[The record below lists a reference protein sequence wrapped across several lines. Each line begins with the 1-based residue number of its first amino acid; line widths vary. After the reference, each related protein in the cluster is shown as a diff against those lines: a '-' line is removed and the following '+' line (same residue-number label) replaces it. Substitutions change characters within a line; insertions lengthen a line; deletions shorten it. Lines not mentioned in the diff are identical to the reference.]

1 MEELINKMKVVL
13 ASSFAFYLKA
23 HNFHWNVEGV
33 NFPQY
38 HEFFCNLYE
47 EVHGAIDKIAEEIRA
62 LDAYAPGS
70 LKRFSELSTIM
81 DETSVPSAVIMCQRL
96 AKDNDSLLIDLELA
110 YSEAERAKQLGL
122 ANFLQDRMDV
132 HKKHGWMLRA
142 IQKG

>member
-13 ASSFAFYLKA
+13 ASTFAFYLKV

-38 HEFFCNLYE
+38 HEFFGNLYE
-47 EVHGAIDKIAEEIRA
+47 EVHGAVDTIAEEIRA

-70 LKRFSELSTIM
+70 LKRFQELSTIM

-96 AKDNDSLLIDLELA
+96 EKDNQTLLLDLEQA
-110 YSEAERAKQLGL
+110 YNEAERTKQLGL
-122 ANFLQDRMDV
+122 ANFLQDRIDA
-132 HKKHGWMLRA
+132 HKKHGWMLKA
-142 IQKG
+142 VQKG

>member
-38 HEFFCNLYE
+38 HEFFGNLYE
-47 EVHGAIDKIAEEIRA
+47 EVHSAIDKIAEEIRA

-70 LKRFSELSTIM
+70 LKR
-81 DETSVPSAVIMCQRL
+81 
-96 AKDNDSLLIDLELA
+96 
-110 YSEAERAKQLGL
+110 
-122 ANFLQDRMDV
+122 
-132 HKKHGWMLRA
+132 
-142 IQKG
+142 